1 MITVHSVLRRG
12 IAFLLALA
20 AVSSLSATAAPGRI
34 ELTDGSVL
42 MGEVID
48 IRGGK
53 VTLKTAFSDKLVI
66 DEALIDNLISGEQ
79 AELML
84 DDTRVVEVEQ
94 LTIDEGK
101 LTLDSGEQIA
111 LAEVDIANP
120 APWEKGEG
128 YHWVGNSGA
137 GLTLQRGNTE
147 NDQLD
152 LALNTTFTSTR
163 DRFTLRA
170 NIEQDDTYRNVTF
183 TAADGSTQTRTEK
196 TPTADNWRVVGKYDY
211 FLADPDSYIGANFSA
226 ESDSLAGIDLRT
238 YAGPYFGRKLVK
250 ESWLT
255 LDGELGLSYVDTDFA
270 VAEDNDYTGLG
281 WELNGESKILG
292 PDTRIYLINTGIM
305 DVSDTSRAI
314 INTTFGVGFP
324 LFMGLEGA
332 AEIRLDYDGG
342 AAEGAENMDQTMS
355 LRVGYSW

>member
-1 MITVHSVLRRG
+1 MITARSVLRR
-12 IAFLLALA
+12 AVAALLVAAGFA
-20 AVSSLSATAAPGRI
+20 AVSVSAAPGRI
-34 ELTDGSVL
+34 ELTDGSVI
-42 MGEVID
+42 MGEVVD

-53 VTLKTAFSDKLVI
+53 VTLKTAFSKKLVI
-66 DEALIDNLISGEQ
+66 DEGLVKSLDSGEQ
-79 AELML
+79 VELML
-84 DDTRVVEVEQ
+84 DDARVVEVEQ
-94 LTIDEGK
+94 LAINEGQ
-101 LTLDSGEQIA
+101 LTLDSGEKIA
-111 LAEVDIANP
+111 LSQVDVANP

-163 DRFTLRA
+163 DRFTIRA
-170 NIEQDDTYRNVTF
+170 NVEQDDTYQNVTT
-183 TAADGSTQTRTEK
+183 TAADGSVTTRTVK
-196 TPTADNWRVVGKYDY
+196 TPTADNWRIVGKYDY
-211 FLADPDSYIGANFSA
+211 FLADPDSYVGANFSA
-226 ESDSLAGIDLRT
+226 ESDSLSGIDLRT
-238 YAGPYFGRKLVK
+238 YAGPYFGRKLIK

-255 LDGELGLSYVDTDFA
+255 LDGELGLSYVSTDFA
-270 VAEDNDYTGLG
+270 AEEDDEYTGVG

-292 PDTRIYLINTGIM
+292 PDTRLYLIHSGIM

-314 INTTFGVGFP
+314 INTTMGLGFP

-355 LRVGYSW
+355 LRIGYSW

>member
-1 MITVHSVLRRG
+1 MITARSVLRR
-12 IAFLLALA
+12 AVAALLVAAGFA
-20 AVSSLSATAAPGRI
+20 AVSVSAAPGRI
-34 ELTDGSVL
+34 ELTDGSVI
-42 MGEVID
+42 MGEVVD

-53 VTLKTAFSDKLVI
+53 VTLKTAFSKKLVI
-66 DEALIDNLISGEQ
+66 DEGLVKSLDSGEQ
-79 AELML
+79 VELML
-84 DDTRVVEVEQ
+84 DDARVVEVEQ
-94 LTIDEGK
+94 LAINEGQ
-101 LTLDSGEQIA
+101 LTLDSGEKIA
-111 LAEVDIANP
+111 LSQVDVANP

-163 DRFTLRA
+163 DRFTIRA
-170 NIEQDDTYRNVTF
+170 NVEQDDTYQNVTT
-183 TAADGSTQTRTEK
+183 TAADGSVTTRTIK
-196 TPTADNWRVVGKYDY
+196 TPTADNWRIIGKYDY
-211 FLADPDSYIGANFSA
+211 FLADPDSYVGANFSA
-226 ESDSLAGIDLRT
+226 ESDSLSGIDLRT
-238 YAGPYFGRKLVK
+238 YAGPYFGRKLIK

-255 LDGELGLSYVDTDFA
+255 LDGELGLSYVSTDFA
-270 VAEDNDYTGLG
+270 AEEDDEYAGVG

-292 PDTRIYLINTGIM
+292 PDTRLYLIHSGIM

-314 INTTFGVGFP
+314 INTTMGLGFP

-355 LRVGYSW
+355 LRIGYSW